1 MVLDLGCTR
10 AMTSW
15 RAAKDLMEFCDK
27 NPDCGLW
34 YRLDQTTSQ
43 FTFANSESASCKQK
57 IVVCMYDVDY
67 AVQSTEF
74 DIVEQVKFLL
84 SCHFL
89 R

>member
-1 MVLDLGCTR
+1 
-10 AMTSW
+10 
-15 RAAKDLMEFCDK
+15 MEFCDK

-74 DIVEQVKFLL
+74 DIVEQGEVSYSHVTSSDEESSVPIRFTP
-84 SCHFL
+84 
-89 R
+89 